1 MIKRLFDIFFSFF
14 GLLFLSPL
22 FLILS
27 LFIVLDSRGS
37 AFYRQRRVGKGNV
50 DFSLLKFRT
59 MELGADKKGLLTLG
73 LSDSRVTKIGRFL
86 RKYKM
91 DELPQLFNILK
102 GEMSFVGPRPDVRK
116 YVDLYSPEQLKVL
129 EVKPGLTDYAS
140 IEYIDESD
148 LLARSD
154 NPEKTYIEVVMSDK
168 IKLNFKYIQEQ
179 NLQTDILILFKTIFK
194 IVGRNG

>member
-59 MELGADKKGLLTLG
+59 MELGADKKGLLTIG

>member
-148 LLARSD
+148 LLARSN

>member
-1 MIKRLFDIFFSFF
+1 
-14 GLLFLSPL
+14 
-22 FLILS
+22 
-27 LFIVLDSRGS
+27 
-37 AFYRQRRVGKGNV
+37 
-50 DFSLLKFRT
+50 

-148 LLARSD
+148 LLAQSE
-154 NPEKTYIEVVMSDK
+154 NPEKTYIEVVMNDK
-168 IKLNFKYIQEQ
+168 IKLNFKYIQEH
-179 NLQTDILILFKTIFK
+179 NLKTDILILIKTIFK
-194 IVGRNG
+194 IVGRDA

>member
-1 MIKRLFDIFFSFF
+1 MKRLFDIFFSFF

-37 AFYRQRRVGKGNV
+37 AFYRQQRVGKGNV

-59 MELGADKKGLLTLG
+59 MELGADKKGLLTIG

-86 RKYKM
+86 RKYKI

-102 GEMSFVGPRPDVRK
+102 GDMSFVGPRPEVRK
-116 YVDLYSPEQLKVL
+116 YVDLYTSEQLKVL
-129 EVKPGLTDYAS
+129 DVKPGLTDYAS

-148 LLARSD
+148 LLAHSE
-154 NPEKTYIEVVMSDK
+154 NPEKTYIEVVMNDK
-168 IKLNFKYIQEQ
+168 IKLNFKYIQEH
-179 NLQTDILILFKTIFK
+179 NLKTDILILIKTIFK
-194 IVGRNG
+194 IVGRDA